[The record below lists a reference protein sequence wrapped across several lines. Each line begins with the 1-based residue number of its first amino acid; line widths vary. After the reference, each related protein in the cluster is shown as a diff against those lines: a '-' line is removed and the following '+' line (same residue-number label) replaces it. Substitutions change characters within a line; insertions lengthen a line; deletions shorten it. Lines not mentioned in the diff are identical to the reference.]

1 MFLEKLAKI
10 SARFIKIGNTRI
22 SFAGS
27 FVCCSMNRICAVL
40 SLVVYRSVLWNPGT
54 KKNVL
59 DEKTIADMGR
69 NRKCWPKLRPH
80 RQKKAE
86 YECMNGD

>member
-1 MFLEKLAKI
+1 MFLEKLAAI

-27 FVCCSMNRICAVL
+27 FVCCSTNRSFAFL
-40 SLVVYRSVLWNPGT
+40 LLVVYRSVLWNPWNQEEFVGWENNCSYAQKEEILAEISAT
-54 KKNVL
+54 P
-59 DEKTIADMGR
+59 A
-69 NRKCWPKLRPH
+69 
-80 RQKKAE
+80 KKAK